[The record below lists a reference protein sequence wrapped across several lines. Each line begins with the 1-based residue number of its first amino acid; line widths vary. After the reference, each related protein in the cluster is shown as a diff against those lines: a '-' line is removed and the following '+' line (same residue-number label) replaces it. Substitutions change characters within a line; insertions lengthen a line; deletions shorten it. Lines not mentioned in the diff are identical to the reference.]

1 MQAKFSAIPQVYR
14 APLTETDTKIL
25 GLSLS
30 QLVSTCEQR
39 SAIGLLD
46 VLEAY
51 GKRCLL
57 ANDST
62 NCIADIFLDEAAAS
76 TSSAPP
82 SSNRSLLGVPVSI
95 KECIDIAGH
104 DSTIGYSSRVGHPA
118 QQSAP
123 LIHLLQDAG
132 ALIYA
137 KTTLPTG
144 CLSFETSSDLFG
156 RTTNPYNPAFSP
168 GASTGGGG
176 VRAGGRGRVVVGSMP
191 GGSGPCKLS

>member
-62 NCIADIFLDEAAAS
+62 NCIADIFLDEAAELAAVAALEAAVAALDAVSLAS
-76 TSSAPP
+76 A
-82 SSNRSLLGVPVSI
+82 
-95 KECIDIAGH
+95 
-104 DSTIGYSSRVGHPA
+104 
-118 QQSAP
+118 
-123 LIHLLQDAG
+123 
-132 ALIYA
+132 ALA
-137 KTTLPTG
+137 ASEAAVEAAELATALADVASEAAELAAVAADVTAL
-144 CLSFETSSDLFG
+144 LFG
-156 RTTNPYNPAFSP
+156 
-168 GASTGGGG
+168 
-176 VRAGGRGRVVVGSMP
+176 
-191 GGSGPCKLS
+191 